1 MSCNAA
7 MAGGSDRRE
16 GDRAMQKKIKH
27 LRTVV
32 GSKRK
37 NVPRV
42 EWRDTSLERVAIRKS
57 QLLNGEPTE
66 DTEKVEDASHKK
78 RDMHY
83 CYPRVADVS
92 DEEEQPFSSHSVLD

>member
-1 MSCNAA
+1 MSCNSV

-16 GDRAMQKKIKH
+16 GDRATQKKIKH

-57 QLLNGEPTE
+57 QLLNGELTE
-66 DTEKVEDASHKK
+66 DTEKVEDASH
-78 RDMHY
+78 RREIGIIVI
-83 CYPRVADVS
+83 P
-92 DEEEQPFSSHSVLD
+92 EWQT